1 MKNRLA
7 ALKSRERRLLIAL
20 ESSMNKERNVQ
31 GVGQAP
37 QQNAMSAAAVAAAAA
52 SQASA
57 SDAEK
62 ESGGKLASLSPANLN
77 LGKKSRQI
85 EVRCNQFRE

>member
-31 GVGQAP
+31 GAAGQVA
-37 QQNAMSAAAVAAAAA
+37 QQNAMSAAAAAT
-52 SQASA
+52 QASA

-62 ESGGKLASLSPANLN
+62 ESGGKLASLSPASLN
-77 LGKKSRQI
+77 LGMY
-85 EVRCNQFRE
+85 